1 MVLLL
6 INLSPTLTK
15 GAPPLLIISP
25 PHKFVPSFVFEV
37 NPNKPPPPLSS
48 HGDGDRDGAERSTHS
63 PLPLLLLL
71 LVLVT
76 ARGAEAQSSSNGTNA
91 SGYLG
96 QTNFNPSMSIVIVV
110 LISAFFF
117 LGFFSIYVRQCAGDR
132 LGAGGANSVRGG
144 GGGGARQRGLD
155 PAVLGTFPTLVYA
168 EVKEH
173 KIGKGALE
181 CAVCLSEFEDDE
193 TLRLLPKCSHVF
205 HPDCIDAWLAAH
217 VTCPVCRCNLVPDP
231 NPIRA
236 QSDPAPAPAPEH
248 AVAIDVD
255 KLESE
260 EVRRRRDELEDL
272 ERIGSVRRAARSR
285 SSRRPARLPRS
296 HSTGHS
302 LAAVR
307 TGDDLDRFT
316 LRLPERVRREIIAAG
331 KLKRSTSLVAF
342 PTAGEGSSRPGYG
355 YGYGYVYRGG
365 AASGE
370 GSSRGGRSVRLGRSD
385 RWPSFL
391 ARTLSAKLPAWARR
405 GDGGEGSLK
414 RGDADASGS
423 TNRGKLA
430 AVKAPFDCLGA
441 AAPDTSESTAPLRV

>member
-1 MVLLL
+1 MAP
-6 INLSPTLTK
+6 SARHT
-15 GAPPLLIISP
+15 PPLL
-25 PHKFVPSFVFEV
+25 
-37 NPNKPPPPLSS
+37 
-48 HGDGDRDGAERSTHS
+48 
-63 PLPLLLLL
+63 LLLLL

-144 GGGGARQRGLD
+144 GGGGPRQRGLD

-205 HPDCIDAWLAAH
+205 HPDCIDAWLASH

-231 NPIRA
+231 KSPSDPAYTLPATSAPAESPIRA

-355 YGYGYVYRGG
+355 YGYVYRGG
-365 AASGE
+365 AAGE

-441 AAPDTSESTAPLRV
+441 AAAPDTAESTAPLRV